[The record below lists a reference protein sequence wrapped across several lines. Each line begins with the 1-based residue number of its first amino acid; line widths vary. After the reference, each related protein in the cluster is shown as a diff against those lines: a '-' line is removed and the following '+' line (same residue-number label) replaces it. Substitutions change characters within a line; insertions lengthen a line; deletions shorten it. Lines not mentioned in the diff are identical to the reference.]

1 MQDVSKE
8 WLDFRRNQFPAGSR
22 IQTWELDDPRNT
34 LKEARKLDYIDDS
47 GRFHVR
53 QSDGGERILTL
64 GEEMFS
70 VHPPESTQ
78 LKLYMPLTA
87 SFYARNE
94 WGDWDETGEEWD
106 GRTLLDYE
114 DRILGFMVRNRV
126 PEEAGRGLMLWCD
139 KEFLDV
145 KVRSAV
151 FTAEARD
158 GRLWG
163 VAECQVVGQ
172 LSPEELTSLKDYL
185 TGQAA
190 DGVGEGL
197 EQQAIRVDGGEL
209 YVHLWQSEGWSI
221 QTEGERFGQTQI
233 QEPHDDVV
241 PTEAQHNR
249 FGGERSSGEMS
260 EPCTQDERK
269 DMKMK
274 HGTTMTMGGMI
285 LE

>member
-53 QSDGGERILTL
+53 QSDGGECVLTL

-126 PEEAGRGLMLWCD
+126 PEEAERGLMLWCD

-172 LSPEELTSLKDYL
+172 LSPEELTRLKDYL

-260 EPCTQDERK
+260 EPCPQGEAKGMER
-269 DMKMK
+269 
-274 HGTTMTMGGMI
+274 GMTMGGMS
-285 LE
+285 L

>member
-53 QSDGGERILTL
+53 QSDGGECVLTL

-126 PEEAGRGLMLWCD
+126 PEEAERGLMLWCD

-151 FTAEARD
+151 FTAEARG
-158 GRLWG
+158 GRLRG

-260 EPCTQDERK
+260 EPCPQGEAKGMER
-269 DMKMK
+269 
-274 HGTTMTMGGMI
+274 GMTMGGMS
-285 LE
+285 L

>member
-53 QSDGGERILTL
+53 QSDGGECVLTL

-126 PEEAGRGLMLWCD
+126 PEEAERGLMLWCD

-151 FTAEARD
+151 FTAEARG

-209 YVHLWQSEGWSI
+209 YVHMWQSEGWSI

-260 EPCTQDERK
+260 EPCPQGEAKGMER
-269 DMKMK
+269 
-274 HGTTMTMGGMI
+274 GMTMGGMS
-285 LE
+285 L

>member
-53 QSDGGERILTL
+53 QSDGGECVLTL

-126 PEEAGRGLMLWCD
+126 PEEAERGLMLWCD

-151 FTAEARD
+151 FTAEARG

-260 EPCTQDERK
+260 EPCPQGEAK
-269 DMKMK
+269 GMEC
-274 HGTTMTMGGMI
+274 GMTMGGMS
-285 LE
+285 L

>member
-8 WLDFRRNQFPAGSR
+8 WLDFRRNQVPAGSR

-53 QSDGGERILTL
+53 QSDGGECVLTL

-126 PEEAGRGLMLWCD
+126 PEEAERGLMLWCD

-151 FTAEARD
+151 FTAEARG

-260 EPCTQDERK
+260 EPCPQGEAKGMER
-269 DMKMK
+269 
-274 HGTTMTMGGMI
+274 GMTMGGMS
-285 LE
+285 L

>member
-1 MQDVSKE
+1 
-8 WLDFRRNQFPAGSR
+8 
-22 IQTWELDDPRNT
+22 
-34 LKEARKLDYIDDS
+34 
-47 GRFHVR
+47 
-53 QSDGGERILTL
+53 
-64 GEEMFS
+64 
-70 VHPPESTQ
+70 
-78 LKLYMPLTA
+78 
-87 SFYARNE
+87 
-94 WGDWDETGEEWD
+94 
-106 GRTLLDYE
+106 
-114 DRILGFMVRNRV
+114 MVWNRV

-151 FTAEARD
+151 FTAEARG

-209 YVHLWQSEGWSI
+209 YVHLWQPGGWSI
-221 QTEGERFGQTQI
+221 QTEAEQFGQTQA
-233 QEPHDDVV
+233 QEPHDNGA
-241 PTEAQHNR
+241 PAEAQHSG

-260 EPCTQDERK
+260 EPCPQGEAK
-269 DMKMK
+269 DMKR
-274 HGTTMTMGGMI
+274 GTTMTMGGMI

>member
-1 MQDVSKE
+1 MQDLPKE
-8 WLDFRRNQFPAGSR
+8 WLEFLRGQFPAGSR

-34 LKEARKLDYIDDS
+34 LEEAGTLEHIDDS

-53 QSDGGERILTL
+53 QSDGGECVLTL

-126 PEEAGRGLMLWCD
+126 PEEAERGLMLWCD

-151 FTAEARD
+151 FTAEARG

-260 EPCTQDERK
+260 EPCPQGEAKGMER
-269 DMKMK
+269 
-274 HGTTMTMGGMI
+274 GMTMGGMS
-285 LE
+285 L

>member
-53 QSDGGERILTL
+53 QSDGGECVLTL

-126 PEEAGRGLMLWCD
+126 PEEAERGLMLWCD

-151 FTAEARD
+151 FTAEARG

-163 VAECQVVGQ
+163 VVECQVVGQ
-172 LSPEELTSLKDYL
+172 LSPEELTGLKDYL

-260 EPCTQDERK
+260 EPCPQGEAKGMER
-269 DMKMK
+269 
-274 HGTTMTMGGMI
+274 GMTMGGMS
-285 LE
+285 L

>member
-53 QSDGGERILTL
+53 QSDGGECVLTL

-126 PEEAGRGLMLWCD
+126 PEEAERGLMLWCD

-241 PTEAQHNR
+241 PTEARHNR

-260 EPCTQDERK
+260 EPCPQGEAKGMER
-269 DMKMK
+269 
-274 HGTTMTMGGMI
+274 GMTMGGMS
-285 LE
+285 L

>member
-8 WLDFRRNQFPAGSR
+8 WREFLRGQFPAGSR

-34 LKEARKLDYIDDS
+34 LEEAGTLEHIDDS

-53 QSDGGERILTL
+53 QSDGGECVLTL

-126 PEEAGRGLMLWCD
+126 PEEAERGLMLWCD

-151 FTAEARD
+151 FTAEARG

-260 EPCTQDERK
+260 EPCPQGEAKGMER
-269 DMKMK
+269 
-274 HGTTMTMGGMI
+274 GMTMGGMS
-285 LE
+285 L

>member
-53 QSDGGERILTL
+53 QSDGGECVLTL

-126 PEEAGRGLMLWCD
+126 PEEAERGLMLWCD

-151 FTAEARD
+151 FTAEARG

-233 QEPHDDVV
+233 QEPRDDVV

-260 EPCTQDERK
+260 EPCPQGEAKGMER
-269 DMKMK
+269 
-274 HGTTMTMGGMI
+274 GMTMGGMS
-285 LE
+285 L

>member
-1 MQDVSKE
+1 
-8 WLDFRRNQFPAGSR
+8 
-22 IQTWELDDPRNT
+22 
-34 LKEARKLDYIDDS
+34 
-47 GRFHVR
+47 
-53 QSDGGERILTL
+53 
-64 GEEMFS
+64 
-70 VHPPESTQ
+70 
-78 LKLYMPLTA
+78 
-87 SFYARNE
+87 
-94 WGDWDETGEEWD
+94 
-106 GRTLLDYE
+106 
-114 DRILGFMVRNRV
+114 MVWNRV

-260 EPCTQDERK
+260 EHCPQGEARD
-269 DMKMK
+269 MK
-274 HGTTMTMGGMI
+274 HGTTMTMGGMSRG
-285 LE
+285 

>member
-1 MQDVSKE
+1 MQGVSKE
-8 WLDFRRNQFPAGSR
+8 WLDFLRNQFPAGSR

-34 LKEARKLDYIDDS
+34 LEEAGTLEHIDDS

-53 QSDGGERILTL
+53 QSDGGECVLTL

-126 PEEAGRGLMLWCD
+126 PEEAERGLMLWCD

-151 FTAEARD
+151 FTAEARG

-172 LSPEELTSLKDYL
+172 LSPEELTGLKDYL

-221 QTEGERFGQTQI
+221 QTEGERFGPQQV
-233 QEPHDDVV
+233 QESPDDGV

-260 EPCTQDERK
+260 EPCPQGEAKGMER
-269 DMKMK
+269 
-274 HGTTMTMGGMI
+274 GMTMGGMR
-285 LE
+285 L

>member
-53 QSDGGERILTL
+53 HSDGGECVLTL

-126 PEEAGRGLMLWCD
+126 PEEAERGLMLWCD

-151 FTAEARD
+151 FTAEARG

-172 LSPEELTSLKDYL
+172 LSPEELTGLKDYL

-260 EPCTQDERK
+260 EPCPQGEAKGMER
-269 DMKMK
+269 
-274 HGTTMTMGGMI
+274 GMTMGGMS
-285 LE
+285 L

>member
-1 MQDVSKE
+1 MQGVSKE
-8 WLDFRRNQFPAGSR
+8 RLDFLRNQFPAGSR

-34 LKEARKLDYIDDS
+34 LEEAGTLEHIDDS

-53 QSDGGERILTL
+53 QSDGGECVLTL

-126 PEEAGRGLMLWCD
+126 PEAAERGLMLWCD

-151 FTAEARD
+151 FTAEARG

-172 LSPEELTSLKDYL
+172 LSPEELTGLKDYL

-209 YVHLWQSEGWSI
+209 YVHMWQPEGWSI
-221 QTEGERFGQTQI
+221 QTEAEQFGLTQ
-233 QEPHDDVV
+233 
-241 PTEAQHNR
+241 AQ
-249 FGGERSSGEMS
+249 G
-260 EPCTQDERK
+260 
-269 DMKMK
+269 
-274 HGTTMTMGGMI
+274 MTMGGMSRG
-285 LE
+285 

>member
-8 WLDFRRNQFPAGSR
+8 LLDFRRNQFPAGSR

-53 QSDGGERILTL
+53 QSDGGECVLTL

-70 VHPPESTQ
+70 VHPPESTR

-94 WGDWDETGEEWD
+94 WGDWDEPGEEWD

-126 PEEAGRGLMLWCD
+126 PEEAERGLMLWCD

-172 LSPEELTSLKDYL
+172 LSPEELTGLKDYL

-260 EPCTQDERK
+260 EPCPQGEAKGMER
-269 DMKMK
+269 
-274 HGTTMTMGGMI
+274 GMTMGGMS
-285 LE
+285 L

>member
-8 WLDFRRNQFPAGSR
+8 WLDFLRGQFPAGSR

-53 QSDGGERILTL
+53 HSDGGECVLTL

-114 DRILGFMVRNRV
+114 GSILSALVKNRM
-126 PEEAGRGLMLWCD
+126 PEETERGLMHWYGKQD
-139 KEFLDV
+139 SLDA

-151 FTAEARD
+151 ITAEVRA

-163 VAECQVVGQ
+163 VAECQVIGR
-172 LSPEELTSLKDYL
+172 LSPEELTSLKGYL
-185 TGQAA
+185 SGQAS
-190 DGVGEGL
+190 DGWGEGF
-197 EQQAIRVDGGEL
+197 EQREIQVDGGEL

-221 QTEGERFGQTQI
+221 QTEAERFGPQQV
-233 QEPHDDVV
+233 QESPDDGI
-241 PTEAQHNR
+241 PTEAQHSG
-249 FGGERSSGEMS
+249 FGGERSSCGMS
-260 EPCTQDERK
+260 EPCPQGEAK
-269 DMKMK
+269 DIK
-274 HGTTMTMGGMI
+274 HGTTMGGMAFG
-285 LE
+285 

>member
-53 QSDGGERILTL
+53 QSDGGECVLTL

-70 VHPPESTQ
+70 VHPPESTR

-126 PEEAGRGLMLWCD
+126 PEEAERGLMLWCD

-151 FTAEARD
+151 FTAEARG

-260 EPCTQDERK
+260 EPCPQGEAKGMER
-269 DMKMK
+269 
-274 HGTTMTMGGMI
+274 GMTMGGMS
-285 LE
+285 L

>member
-34 LKEARKLDYIDDS
+34 LEEAGTLEHIDDS

-53 QSDGGERILTL
+53 QSDGGECVLTL

-126 PEEAGRGLMLWCD
+126 PEEAERGLMLWCD

-172 LSPEELTSLKDYL
+172 LSPEELTGLKDYL

-260 EPCTQDERK
+260 GPRPQGEAKGMER
-269 DMKMK
+269 
-274 HGTTMTMGGMI
+274 GMTMGGMS
-285 LE
+285 L

>member
-1 MQDVSKE
+1 MQGVSKE
-8 WLDFRRNQFPAGSR
+8 WLEFLRGQFPAGSR

-34 LKEARKLDYIDDS
+34 LEEAGTLEHIDDS

-53 QSDGGERILTL
+53 QSDGGECVLTL

-114 DRILGFMVRNRV
+114 DRILGFMVRNLL
-126 PEEAGRGLMLWCD
+126 PE
-139 KEFLDV
+139 DV

-209 YVHLWQSEGWSI
+209 YVHMWQPEGWSI
-221 QTEGERFGQTQI
+221 QTEAEQFGLTQ
-233 QEPHDDVV
+233 
-241 PTEAQHNR
+241 AQ
-249 FGGERSSGEMS
+249 G
-260 EPCTQDERK
+260 
-269 DMKMK
+269 
-274 HGTTMTMGGMI
+274 MTMGGMSRG
-285 LE
+285 

>member
-1 MQDVSKE
+1 MQGVSKE
-8 WLDFRRNQFPAGSR
+8 WLDFLRNQFPAGSR

-34 LKEARKLDYIDDS
+34 LEEAGTLEHIDDS

-53 QSDGGERILTL
+53 QSDGGECVLTL

-114 DRILGFMVRNRV
+114 DRILGFMVRNRG
-126 PEEAGRGLMLWCD
+126 PEEAERGLMLWCD

-151 FTAEARD
+151 FTAEARG

-260 EPCTQDERK
+260 EPCPQGEAKGMER
-269 DMKMK
+269 
-274 HGTTMTMGGMI
+274 GMTMGGMS
-285 LE
+285 L

>member
-53 QSDGGERILTL
+53 QSDGGECVLTL

-126 PEEAGRGLMLWCD
+126 PEEAERGLMLWCD

-151 FTAEARD
+151 FTAEARG

-260 EPCTQDERK
+260 GPRPQGEAKGMER
-269 DMKMK
+269 
-274 HGTTMTMGGMI
+274 GMTMGGMS
-285 LE
+285 L

>member
-53 QSDGGERILTL
+53 QSDGGECVLTL

-126 PEEAGRGLMLWCD
+126 PEEAERGLMLWCD

-172 LSPEELTSLKDYL
+172 LSPEELTGLKDYL

-260 EPCTQDERK
+260 GPRPQGEAKGMER
-269 DMKMK
+269 
-274 HGTTMTMGGMI
+274 GMTMGGMS
-285 LE
+285 L

>member
-53 QSDGGERILTL
+53 QSDGGECVLTL

-126 PEEAGRGLMLWCD
+126 PEEAERGLMLWCD

-172 LSPEELTSLKDYL
+172 LSPEELTGLKDYL

-209 YVHLWQSEGWSI
+209 YVHMWQPEGWSI
-221 QTEGERFGQTQI
+221 QTEAEQFGLTQI

-260 EPCTQDERK
+260 EPCPQGEAKGMER
-269 DMKMK
+269 
-274 HGTTMTMGGMI
+274 GMTMGGMS
-285 LE
+285 L

>member
-53 QSDGGERILTL
+53 HSDGGECVLTL
-64 GEEMFS
+64 GEEMFF

-126 PEEAGRGLMLWCD
+126 PEEAERGLMLWCD

-172 LSPEELTSLKDYL
+172 LSPEELTGLKDYL

-260 EPCTQDERK
+260 EPCPQGEAKGMER
-269 DMKMK
+269 
-274 HGTTMTMGGMI
+274 GMTMGGMS
-285 LE
+285 L

>member
-22 IQTWELDDPRNT
+22 IQTWELNDPRNT

-53 QSDGGERILTL
+53 QSDGGECVLTL

-126 PEEAGRGLMLWCD
+126 PEEAERGLMLWCD

-172 LSPEELTSLKDYL
+172 LSPEELTGLKDYL

-260 EPCTQDERK
+260 EPCPQGEAKGMER
-269 DMKMK
+269 
-274 HGTTMTMGGMI
+274 GMTMGGMS
-285 LE
+285 L

>member
-34 LKEARKLDYIDDS
+34 LEEAGTLEHIDDS

-53 QSDGGERILTL
+53 QSDGGECVLTL

-172 LSPEELTSLKDYL
+172 LSPEELTGLKDYL

-260 EPCTQDERK
+260 EPCPQGEAKGMER
-269 DMKMK
+269 
-274 HGTTMTMGGMI
+274 GMTMGGMS
-285 LE
+285 L

>member
-53 QSDGGERILTL
+53 HSDGGECVLTL

-126 PEEAGRGLMLWCD
+126 PEEAERGLMLWCD

-260 EPCTQDERK
+260 EPCPQGEAKGMER
-269 DMKMK
+269 
-274 HGTTMTMGGMI
+274 GMTMGGMS
-285 LE
+285 L

>member
-1 MQDVSKE
+1 MQGVSKE
-8 WLDFRRNQFPAGSR
+8 WLDFLRNQFPAGSR

-34 LKEARKLDYIDDS
+34 LEEAGTLEHIDDS
-47 GRFHVR
+47 GRIHVR
-53 QSDGGERILTL
+53 QSDGGECVLTL

-126 PEEAGRGLMLWCD
+126 PEEAERGLMLWCD

-260 EPCTQDERK
+260 EPCPQGEAKGMER
-269 DMKMK
+269 
-274 HGTTMTMGGMI
+274 GMTMGGMS
-285 LE
+285 L

>member
-8 WLDFRRNQFPAGSR
+8 WLDFLRGQFPAGSR
-22 IQTWELDDPRNT
+22 IQTWKLDDPRNT
-34 LKEARKLDYIDDS
+34 LKEAGTLEHIDDE

-70 VHPPESTQ
+70 VHPPEPSL

-126 PEEAGRGLMLWCD
+126 PEEAERGLMLWCD

-172 LSPEELTSLKDYL
+172 LSPEELTGLKDYL

-260 EPCTQDERK
+260 EPCPQGEAKGMER
-269 DMKMK
+269 
-274 HGTTMTMGGMI
+274 GMTMGGMS
-285 LE
+285 L

>member
-34 LKEARKLDYIDDS
+34 LEEAGTLEHIDDE
-47 GRFHVR
+47 GRFHAR

-151 FTAEARD
+151 FTAEARG

-260 EPCTQDERK
+260 EPCPQGEAKGMER
-269 DMKMK
+269 
-274 HGTTMTMGGMI
+274 GMTMGGMS
-285 LE
+285 L

>member
-1 MQDVSKE
+1 MQDLSKE
-8 WLDFRRNQFPAGSR
+8 WLEFLRGQFPAGSR

-34 LKEARKLDYIDDS
+34 LEEAGTLDHIDDE

-53 QSDGGERILTL
+53 QSDGGECVLTL

-114 DRILGFMVRNRV
+114 DRILGAMVRNRV
-126 PEEAGRGLMLWCD
+126 PEEAEWGLMHWCD

-185 TGQAA
+185 TGQVA

-221 QTEGERFGQTQI
+221 QTEGERFGPQQV
-233 QEPHDDVV
+233 QESPDDGV

-260 EPCTQDERK
+260 EPCPQGEAKGMER
-269 DMKMK
+269 
-274 HGTTMTMGGMI
+274 GMTMGGMS
-285 LE
+285 L

>member
-1 MQDVSKE
+1 MQGVSKE
-8 WLDFRRNQFPAGSR
+8 WLDFLRNQFPAGSR
-22 IQTWELDDPRNT
+22 IQTWELDDPKNT

-53 QSDGGERILTL
+53 HSDGGECVLTL
-64 GEEMFS
+64 GEEMFF
-70 VHPPESTQ
+70 VHPPESTR

-126 PEEAGRGLMLWCD
+126 PEEAERGLMLWCD

-151 FTAEARD
+151 FTAEARG

-260 EPCTQDERK
+260 EPCPQGEAKGMER
-269 DMKMK
+269 
-274 HGTTMTMGGMI
+274 GMTMGGMS
-285 LE
+285 L